1 MSMLTVTN
9 ESLVEID
16 EALANLVRDLKI
28 DEYGNRMN
36 WRKQENLKKHINDLL
51 DARLEMVKKQP
62 SKHDSV

>member
-1 MSMLTVTN
+1 MLMVIVKN
-9 ESLVEID
+9 ETISEID
-16 EALANLVRDLKI
+16 EALANLVRDLKV

-51 DARLEMVKKQP
+51 DARLEILKKKP